1 MSNLTT
7 LDRVV
12 SDFIAQPHERLTT
25 SALNTLMPDY
35 VRLQDTV
42 RASMAKADTIQR
54 DRSLSDEGKQKA
66 KAKMANEHIDNYS
79 FIGGRRT
86 NNAERIRNLH
96 ATNYAAVLDVP
107 QDSDSTKAL
116 IRELRAG
123 EIRSLHRNAENRDSV
138 FLTALEHGHLETVHA
153 LLNAPDGSWVS
164 PDIRQRG
171 AELYA
176 SRNTPKEYA
185 ALMDAFSVRGHFD
198 MLAEVT
204 RSAFTALGGDPER
217 IAKVLKVQS

>member
-12 SDFIAQPHERLTT
+12 SDFITQPHERLTT

-35 VRLQDTV
+35 VRVQETV
-42 RASMAKADTIQR
+42 KATRTKADTIQR
-54 DRSLSDEGKQKA
+54 DRSLSDEGKLKA
-66 KAKMANEHIDNYS
+66 NATMANDHIAHYA
-79 FIGGRRT
+79 FIGGQRT
-86 NNAERIRNLH
+86 KNAECIRNLH
-96 ATNYAAVLDVP
+96 ATNYGFLDVP
-107 QDSDSTKAL
+107 QDSDPTKAL

-123 EIRSLHRNAENRDSV
+123 EIRSLHRDAENRDAI
-138 FLTALEHGHLETVHA
+138 FLTALEQGHLETAHA

-176 SRNTPKEYA
+176 SRNTPKEYV
-185 ALMDAFSVRGHFD
+185 ALQDAITVREHLD

>member
-1 MSNLTT
+1 MGNLAMLEQVVTHFITT
-7 LDRVV
+7 
-12 SDFIAQPHERLTT
+12 PHETLTT
-25 SALNTLMPDY
+25 SALNTLLPDY
-35 VRLQDTV
+35 VRVQDTV
-42 RASMAKADTIQR
+42 KASMAKADAIQR
-54 DRSLSDEGKQKA
+54 DRHLSEEGKQKA
-66 KAKMANEHIDNYS
+66 QATMANEHIDRYT
-79 FIGGRRT
+79 FIGGQRT
-86 NNAERIRNLH
+86 NNAQRIRNLH
-96 ATNYAAVLDVP
+96 ATNYGFLDVP
-107 QDSDSTKAL
+107 QDSDATKAL

-123 EIRSLHRNAENRDSV
+123 EIRSLHRHAENRDAV

-153 LLNAPDGSWVS
+153 FLNSPGGSWVS

-185 ALMDAFSVRGHFD
+185 ALQDALTVREHLD